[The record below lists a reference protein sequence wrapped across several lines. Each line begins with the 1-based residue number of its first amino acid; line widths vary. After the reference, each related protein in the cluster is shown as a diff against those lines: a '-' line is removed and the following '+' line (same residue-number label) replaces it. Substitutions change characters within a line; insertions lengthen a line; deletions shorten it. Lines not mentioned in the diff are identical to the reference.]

1 MRLAS
6 WHCAT
11 QQLGLQPFW
20 KLSIGRYLLMGVASP
35 LIALP
40 ANQADVPPAGMAG
53 MAALARSTPR

>member
-20 KLSIGRYLLMGVASP
+20 KLAIGRYLLLGVASP

-40 ANQADVPPAGMAG
+40 ANRADVPPDGMAG
-53 MAALARSTPR
+53 LAALARSPPR